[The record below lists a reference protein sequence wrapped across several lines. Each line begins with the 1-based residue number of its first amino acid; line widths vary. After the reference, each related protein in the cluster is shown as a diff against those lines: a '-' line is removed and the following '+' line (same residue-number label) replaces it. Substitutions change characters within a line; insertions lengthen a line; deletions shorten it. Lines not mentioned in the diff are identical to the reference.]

1 MPDLTLPPS
10 SDEMA
15 KARET
20 AMNLAFKDLSQKA
33 EERAIETV
41 RAEVDRILGEKPD
54 RSQLGLVA
62 LSGQP
67 KQRLAYGEG
76 VRLISPHAVRYLR
89 LPEIQ
94 RKIRTPD
101 SDHWMAQW
109 LRGKAWRDRGILM
122 EADAKLEELGFPR
135 VSVSDHE
142 RADLLEGLASGVTGM
157 TAGSGASLMP
167 TPLAAVTMLA
177 RDKRA
182 RLRPIVS
189 SFTSAGKTLRV
200 PTAGS
205 ATVAMVAEGATA
217 TQGEP
222 SIAHKLLD
230 KKKAQ
235 GVFEASI
242 ELLADSA
249 FDLVSLFSERAG
261 SALGALEDVQICT
274 SNGTAPNITSAIITG
289 VTEVTEAVS
298 ATLAYADVVSLYFA
312 VPEPYRAGGSWLG
325 DGTVMKLLSLIDDG
339 NGRPIFQPSIDAPA
353 VVGNTAG
360 NVGSIFGRPVYDVPL
375 AAGTLMFG
383 DFREG
388 YGLLDAGGIS
398 VAISEHIRFLEDG
411 IVFKF
416 TTRFDGNILTVAA
429 LRIMLGLTTA
439 G

>member
-1 MPDLTLPPS
+1 MTMPDLTLPPS

-15 KARET
+15 KASET

-109 LRGKAWRDRGILM
+109 LRGKAWRDRGVIM
-122 EADAKLEELGFPR
+122 EAEAKLEELGFPR
-135 VSVSDHE
+135 VSVSEHE
-142 RADLLEGLASGVTGM
+142 RADLLEGLASGITGM

-167 TPLAAVTMLA
+167 TPLAEVIMLA

-217 TQGEP
+217 SQGEP
-222 SIAHKLLD
+222 TISHKLLD

-274 SNGTAPNITSAIITG
+274 SNGTSAIITG

-298 ATLAYADVVSLYFA
+298 ATLGYADVVALYFA

-360 NVGSIFGRPVYDVPL
+360 NVGAIFGRPVYDVPL

-383 DFREG
+383 DCREG

-411 IVFKF
+411 VVFKF
-416 TTRFDGNILTVAA
+416 TTRFDGNILTLAA